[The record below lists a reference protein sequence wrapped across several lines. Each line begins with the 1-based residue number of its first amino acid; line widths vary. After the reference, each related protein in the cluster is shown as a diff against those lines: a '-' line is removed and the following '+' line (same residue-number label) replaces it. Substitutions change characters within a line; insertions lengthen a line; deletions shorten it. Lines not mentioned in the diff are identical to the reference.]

1 MGITEIMEI
10 MEKMEIMEI
19 MVVITSI
26 LSVIFNLDKILNMK
40 SYFKEK
46 NIMKIIAI
54 ADSNCIDENTKKI
67 AKERLKDMDF
77 FYTLNFKT
85 NTAFAG
91 KALDLIENSNSN
103 ITINDIILAKNTI
116 ILSNGKLAINRWLY
130 YLNWFIFCWVLISII
145 TLLILY
151 AEERFTPQMGLLD
164 YVAITFMIISL
175 PLLKLSYI
183 RNKSTKK
190 IKEAL
195 A

>member
-1 MGITEIMEI
+1 MGIMEI
-10 MEKMEIMEI
+10 MA
-19 MVVITSI
+19 VITSI

-67 AKERLKDMDF
+67 AGERLKDMDF
-77 FYTLNFKT
+77 SYTLNFKT

-145 TLLILY
+145 TLFIFY
-151 AEERFTPQMGLLD
+151 VTERFTLPVGWL
-164 YVAITFMIISL
+164 YYAVIVSMIISP
-175 PLLKLSYI
+175 PLLFISYI